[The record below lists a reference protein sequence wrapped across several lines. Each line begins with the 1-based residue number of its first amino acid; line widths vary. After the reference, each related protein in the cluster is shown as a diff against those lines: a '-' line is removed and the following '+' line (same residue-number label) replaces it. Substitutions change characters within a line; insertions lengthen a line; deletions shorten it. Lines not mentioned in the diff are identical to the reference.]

1 MLWRKHIIKS
11 VSAIRKVA
19 VVGAGDLGSGL
30 AQKIAVKGFEVSL
43 VDLDSEKV
51 ASGLSAIQKNLQEG
65 VEKSKFRARQAE
77 EILGRITVTSDWDR
91 LADADIVVESVVE
104 DFVVKKNVC
113 ARLETLCR
121 SDTIIGTTTSS
132 FTVTDLTA
140 DASYPERIVGLHYF
154 FPVAKNRLVEIVR
167 TEKTRRAVLAC
178 AWVFQE
184 RIGQIP
190 IASADAPG
198 FIVNRYFVP
207 WLIEAVRL
215 LEEGVADI
223 VTIDAAARKQFGV
236 QRGPFA
242 LMNAMGLPITMRLA
256 RTLQEGLGALY
267 APAKTLID
275 QIEISQNWTLDGE
288 ADDTRFDAVNSRLMG
303 TVFHAATQLVS
314 EEIGSMEDADIGARV
329 GLGWRRGPFELMN
342 SIGVRKALELAQNI
356 ANRWQLKTPGILV
369 RQAGNDQAFRLQL
382 VHSAVHDRVATITLN
397 RPDALNALNEEVVTQ
412 LEAAFRAA
420 AQDENV
426 TGIVIAGR
434 GKGFIAGADIRFFVK
449 NIETKDL
456 DRTLRF
462 TLRGQ
467 ALLNAIERCSK
478 PVVARVHGLALGAGF
493 EIALA
498 CDYIVAAEQAIL
510 AFPETG
516 IGIYPANGGTQRTS
530 RRVSVG
536 LAKFLVLTGQ
546 VLRATE
552 AAEMGLVDRVAA
564 TGQLDQAVLD
574 MVGKGAIKERTRK
587 PTPVKYQATE
597 RVFGQMSAD
606 ALLAGNVDCSDDPVL
621 SKAVAKLASKAPI
634 ALRLANELIEKGAG
648 LSLEEGLK
656 LETDHLIE
664 IFSTRDAYEG
674 LTSVGK
680 RTPSFEGR

>member
-1 MLWRKHIIKS
+1 MIKS
-11 VSAIRKVA
+11 VVAIRKVA
-19 VVGAGDLGSGL
+19 VVGATDMGCGL
-30 AQKIAVKGFEVSL
+30 VQKIATEGLEVSL

-51 ASGLSAIQKNLQEG
+51 AGGLSAIQENLQEG
-65 VEKSKFRARQAE
+65 VEKNKLRAGQAE
-77 EILGRITVTSDWDR
+77 EVLGRITVTSDWDG
-91 LADADIVVESVVE
+91 LADVDLVIEAVVE
-104 DFVVKKNVC
+104 DFAVKKKVC

-132 FTVTDLTA
+132 FTVTDLAA
-140 DASYPERIVGLHYF
+140 DASHPERIVGLHYCL
-154 FPVAKNRLVEIVR
+154 PAAKNRLVEIVG
-167 TEKTRRAVLAC
+167 TEKTGRAVLER
-178 AWVFQE
+178 AWEFQE

-190 IASADAPG
+190 VTSADAPG
-198 FIVNRYFVP
+198 GIVNRYYVP

-223 VTIDAAARKQFGV
+223 VTIDTAARKRFGV
-236 QRGPFA
+236 QKGPFA
-242 LMNAMGLPITMRLA
+242 LMNEMSLPVTMRLA
-256 RTLQEGLGALY
+256 RALQDGLGALY

-275 QIEISQNWTLDGE
+275 QIETRQIWPLNGE
-288 ADDTRFDAVNSRLMG
+288 ADATLFDVVNSRLMG

-314 EEIGSMEDADIGARV
+314 EEIGSMEDVDLGARV

-356 ANRWQLKTPGILV
+356 TDRSQLKTPGILV
-369 RQAGNDQAFRLQL
+369 QQAGNGQPFRLQL
-382 VHSAVHDRVATITLN
+382 VHSAVHDHVATITLN
-397 RPDALNALNEEVVTQ
+397 RPDALNALNEEVVAQ
-412 LEAAFRAA
+412 LEAALQVAA
-420 AQDENV
+420 LDDNV

-456 DRTLRF
+456 DKTMRF
-462 TLRGQ
+462 TLHGQ
-467 ALLNAIERCSK
+467 ELLNAIERCSK

-498 CDYIVAAEQAIL
+498 CDYIVAAEQAIF

-530 RRVSVG
+530 RRVGIG

-546 VLRATE
+546 VLRASE
-552 AAEMGLVDRVAA
+552 AVEMGLVDRVAA
-564 TGQLDQAVLD
+564 TGQLDQVVLD
-574 MVGKGAIKERTRK
+574 MVGKGAVKERTRK
-587 PTPVKYQATE
+587 PVPVKYQATE
-597 RVFGQMSAD
+597 RFFGQISAD
-606 ALLAGNVDCSDDPVL
+606 ALRTGNFECGDDPVL

-664 IFSTRDAYEG
+664 VFSTRDAYEG
-674 LTSVGK
+674 LTSLGQ
-680 RTPSFEGR
+680 RQPNFEGR